1 MRISPVIVALSLT
14 LASFEP
20 GTARAK
26 PKKRTATAGPVAPA
40 VPASAWEALKD
51 REVTATTAKG
61 EKIAGT
67 VLDVKADKVVFAAA
81 DGTVNTYRMH
91 EFTAVKLATP
101 SRAAEV
107 RELPAEPAPSATPA
121 GPNSESGPS
130 MRVGVGLTTS
140 GAILTTIGVS
150 GLATLIAGLVLA
162 KNAQRDVEALN
173 PSDPGSIDETARL
186 DEQGA
191 LGNRLTLAGAGLT
204 LAALPAGL
212 IMMPVGI
219 VLLKRARQHG
229 RGTARL
235 RVLPVARATYG
246 GLHFTLQF

>member
-1 MRISPVIVALSLT
+1 MRISPVIVALSL
-14 LASFEP
+14 ASFVP
-20 GTARAK
+20 GTAEAK

-51 REVTATTAKG
+51 REVTTTTTKG
-61 EKIAGT
+61 EEIAGT

-81 DGTVNTYRMH
+81 DGAVNTYRIH

-101 SRAAEV
+101 SRAEEA
-107 RELPAEPAPSATPA
+107 REAPTEPAPTATPA
-121 GPNSESGPS
+121 GPSSESGPS
-130 MRVGVGLTTS
+130 MGVGVGLTTS
-140 GAILTTIGVS
+140 GAILTTIGAT
-150 GLATLIAGLVLA
+150 GLATLIAGLVLS
-162 KNAQRDVEALN
+162 KNAQRDVNALN
-173 PSDPGSIDETARL
+173 PSDPDYIDEVARL

-191 LGNRLTLAGAGLT
+191 LGNRATLAGAGLT

-219 VLLKRARQHG
+219 VLLKRARQRG

-235 RVLPVARATYG
+235 RVLPAASATYG